1 MLLQD
6 SQLRRRV
13 VVRQHQEVIYSVN
26 ILLPAMRFSKNVVSQ
41 EKGVGETKE
50 VAAGNQKEETPLV
63 IPPTPSENPRLS
75 TGNFLLT

>member
-1 MLLQD
+1 
-6 SQLRRRV
+6 
-13 VVRQHQEVIYSVN
+13 
-26 ILLPAMRFSKNVVSQ
+26 MRFSKNVVSQ

-50 VAAGNQKEETPLV
+50 VAAGNQKEETPPV